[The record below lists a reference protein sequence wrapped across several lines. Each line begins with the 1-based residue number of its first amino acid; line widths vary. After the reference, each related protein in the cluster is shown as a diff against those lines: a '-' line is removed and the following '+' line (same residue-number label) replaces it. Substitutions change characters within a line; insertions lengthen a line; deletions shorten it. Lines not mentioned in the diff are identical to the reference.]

1 MTQLIEPTA
10 PTRELTVLGAC
21 PQDCPDTCAM
31 VVTVRD
37 GVAVE
42 VAGNKEQPYTN
53 GGLCVKVDNYLD
65 KVYHPDRI
73 LHPMRRVG
81 PKGSGEF
88 ERISWDDAIAEVAR
102 RFTEVKEEHGAE
114 AIMPVSYLGT
124 QGIINGLNVGDAF
137 FNRLGATVAE
147 RTYCDAG
154 SCTAYAMTIG
164 DTAGVD
170 PEALV
175 HARFILIWAANIMST
190 NLHLWPY
197 IAEAKRRGA
206 KVVVVDPVRTKTARL
221 ASQHIPIRPGTD
233 GALAMAMMHVIIN
246 EGLTD
251 DDYVANHT
259 VGYDELVERVQ
270 QYTPEWASAETGIPV
285 ETILTLAREYAT
297 AQPSVIRIGV
307 AVERHAGGGQT
318 VRALSCLPALV
329 GAWRNP
335 GGGILQLPLWA
346 FPVNWGAFMH
356 PELITPGTQVVN
368 QYLLGQALTGE
379 LELSTPLHALMV
391 YNSNPLVVAPD
402 QAKMVEGLSRDDL
415 FTVVSEQF
423 MTDTAR
429 YADIL
434 LPATTQLEQED
445 IMFSWGHLYVTYNN
459 PSIEPRGEA
468 VPNTELFR
476 RLSAAMGFDDDPI
489 FTRTDEQLIAEAFD
503 WSAPAMQGITVESL
517 KEKGFSRLNLPPSDE
532 YAPHRDG
539 GFHTPS
545 GKTEFVSSAAAGG
558 NFVVPLFRQGSND
571 HQPGQPVDPLPHYIP
586 PREAAAAD
594 PELAARYPLNLIS
607 PKSHAFINSS
617 FANIE
622 IHQKVQ
628 KPATLLVNPEDAAAR
643 GITTGAV
650 VRAYNDRGSVELLAK
665 VDASTMPGVTVCHV
679 GHWRS
684 DALGLSTLSQ
694 LNPTRFADLGNAPT
708 FSDTLI
714 EVALAADPS
723 AGEVG

>member
-1 MTQLIEPTA
+1 MTLLDDSTPETA
-10 PTRELTVLGAC
+10 TRELTVLGAC

-37 GVAVE
+37 GVAVD
-42 VAGNKEQPYTN
+42 VAGSKEQPYTN

-65 KVYHPDRI
+65 KVYHPDRV
-73 LHPMRRVG
+73 LYPLRRTG
-81 PKGSGEF
+81 PKGAGEF
-88 ERISWDDAIAEVAR
+88 ERITWDEAIAEIAA
-102 RFTEVKEEHGAE
+102 RFTQVKEEHGPE

-124 QGIINGLNVGDAF
+124 QGIINGLNVGDPF

-147 RTYCDAG
+147 RTYCDSG

-170 PEALV
+170 PESLV
-175 HARFILIWAANIMST
+175 HSKFILIWAANIMST

-197 IAEAKRRGA
+197 IAEAKKRGA
-206 KVVVVDPVRTKTARL
+206 KVVVVDPVRTKTARQ

-233 GALAMAMMHVIIN
+233 GALALAMMHVIID

-251 DDYVANHT
+251 DEYIANHT
-259 VGYDELVERVQ
+259 IGYDELVERVQ
-270 QYTPEWASAETGIPV
+270 QYTPEWASQETGIPV
-285 ETILTLAREYAT
+285 ETIRTLAREYAT
-297 AQPSVIRIGV
+297 SQPSVIRIGV

-318 VRALSCLPALV
+318 VRTLSCLPALV

-346 FPVNWGAFMH
+346 FPVNWPAFMH
-356 PELITPGTQVVN
+356 PELQTPGTQVAN

-379 LELSTPLHALMV
+379 LELRTPLHALMV
-391 YNSNPLVVAPD
+391 YNSNPVVVAPD
-402 QAKMVEGLSRDDL
+402 QARLLEGLSREDL
-415 FTVVSEQF
+415 FTVVSEHF
-423 MTDTAR
+423 ITDTAR
-429 YADIL
+429 YADIV

-445 IMFSWGHLYVTYNN
+445 IMFSWGHLYATYNN

-476 RLSAAMGFDDDPI
+476 RLAAAMGFDDDPI
-489 FTRTDEQLIAEAFD
+489 FTRTDEQMIAEAFD
-503 WSAPAMQGITVESL
+503 WSAPAMEGITVASL
-517 KEKGFSRLNLPPSDE
+517 KEKGWARLNVPSADE
-532 YAPHRDG
+532 YAPHREG
-539 GFHTPS
+539 NFRTPS
-545 GKTEFVSSAAAGG
+545 GKTEFLSSAAAGG

-586 PREAAAAD
+586 PRETTSAD
-594 PELAARYPLNLIS
+594 PDLAARYPLNLIS

-617 FANIE
+617 YANIE
-622 IHQKVQ
+622 FHQKVQ
-628 KPATLLVNPEDAAAR
+628 KPATLIINPDDAAER
-643 GITTGAV
+643 GIENGAV
-650 VRAYNDRGSVELLAK
+650 VRAFNDRGSVELLAK
-665 VDASTMPGVTVCHV
+665 VDASTMPGVTVCYV

-684 DALGLSTLSQ
+684 DSLGLATLSS

-714 EVALAADPS
+714 EVAPVGV
-723 AGEVG
+723 GEA